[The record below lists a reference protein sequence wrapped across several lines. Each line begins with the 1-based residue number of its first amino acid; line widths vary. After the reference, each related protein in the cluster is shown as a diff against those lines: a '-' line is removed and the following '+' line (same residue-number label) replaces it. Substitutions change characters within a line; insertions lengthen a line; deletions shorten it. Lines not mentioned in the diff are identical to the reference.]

1 MINWG
6 VVSSVIRG
14 GNQHVEDF
22 SIAPK
27 FPVKT
32 RLINLGALLI
42 LAQH

>member
-6 VVSSVIRG
+6 GFSVIRG

-32 RLINLGALLI
+32 GMINWGVL
-42 LAQH
+42 